1 MIALIVTVAL
11 AALISALCST
21 TEAMLYSVPWTHI
34 EKLKEENRPVGKL
47 LFELRSKIDKPISA
61 VLTLNTVANTA
72 GSAVA
77 GALASAAL
85 GPENLIWFTMGFTVL
100 ILIVGEILP
109 KTFGVVYANQLSII
123 LAYPLK
129 GLIYIFTP
137 FIIFSSLIT
146 GLITKNKG
154 TPEATDDDIRIMAK
168 MSAEAGGIEDFEE
181 KVITNILALD
191 KKYIHEIMT
200 PRTMV
205 FSLPADMTI
214 QEALKQERL
223 SQFTRIPLYKSNNE
237 DIVGLITQK
246 ELSKYLRKTF
256 LGEEI
261 DLNTPLE
268 NLMTPIAFIPESQT
282 IDKALLSFLESRQH
296 LAAVFDEYGG
306 LAGVTTLEDV
316 IEEMLGREIV
326 DESDVVADLR
336 ESAKALPKALRSLN
350 LQQAESINT
359 SESNTTDK
367 G

>member
-34 EKLKEENRPVGKL
+34 EKLKEEKRPVGDVL
-47 LFELRSKIDKPISA
+47 YELRTQIDKPISA

-77 GALASAAL
+77 GALAATAL
-85 GPENLIWFTMGFTVL
+85 GPENLVWFTIGFTVL

-109 KTFGVVYANQLSII
+109 KTFGVVYANQMSII

-129 GLIYIFTP
+129 GLIFIFTP
-137 FIIFSSLIT
+137 FIIFSSMIT
-146 GLITKNKG
+146 SLITKNKG

-191 KKYIHEIMT
+191 RKFVHEIMT

-205 FSLPADMTI
+205 FSLPADMPI
-214 QEALKQERL
+214 QEAIKQDRL
-223 SQFTRIPLYKSNNE
+223 SQFSRIPLYKNNNE
-237 DIVGLITQK
+237 DIVGVVTQK
-246 ELSKYLRKTF
+246 ALSKYLRKAF

-261 DLNTPLE
+261 DLNFPLE
-268 NLMTPIAFIPESQT
+268 KLMSPITFIPETQT
-282 IDKALLSFLESRQH
+282 LDKALASFLGSRDH
-296 LAAVFDEYGG
+296 LAVVLDEYGG

-326 DESDVVADLR
+326 DESDEVADLR
-336 ESAKALPKALRSLN
+336 ESAKALKKSL
-350 LQQAESINT
+350 QSINIHRQIPETT
-359 SESNTTDK
+359 SENK
-367 G
+367 QG

>member
-34 EKLKEENRPVGKL
+34 EKLKEEKRPVGNV
-47 LFELRSKIDKPISA
+47 LFEMRSKIDKPISA

-72 GSAVA
+72 GSAIA
-77 GALASAAL
+77 GALATVAL
-85 GPENLIWFTMGFTVL
+85 GPENLVWFTIGFTVL

-109 KTFGVVYANQLSII
+109 KTFGVVYANQISVI

-129 GLIYIFTP
+129 GLIFIFTP
-137 FIIFSSLIT
+137 FILFSSMIT
-146 GLITKNKG
+146 GLITKNAG

-168 MSAEAGGIEDFEE
+168 MSAEAGEIENFEE
-181 KVITNILALD
+181 VVITNLLALD
-191 KKYIHEIMT
+191 KKSVHQIMT

-205 FSLPADMTI
+205 FSLPADMPI
-214 QEALKQERL
+214 KEALKQERL

-237 DIVGLITQK
+237 DIVGLVTQK
-246 ELSKYLRKTF
+246 ELSKYLRKSF

-261 DLNTPLE
+261 DLNIPLE
-268 NLMTPIAFIPESQT
+268 ELMTPIAFIPESQT
-282 IDKALLSFLESRQH
+282 LDKALLRFLESRQH
-296 LAAVFDEYGG
+296 LAAVMDEYGG

-336 ESAKALPKALRSLN
+336 ESAKNLRKALKHV
-350 LQQAESINT
+350 ESENQN
-359 SESNTTDK
+359 SEI
-367 G
+367 